1 MANFLIE
8 KSCQDSITPP
18 QRGAI
23 ALNDLRK
30 SFSDSKRK
38 RFERGLY
45 INDDDELMI
54 MKRAN
59 EGLNNSFSHFKS
71 YKELIEMNPN
81 IYMKANKHCKFEEE
95 I

>member
-1 MANFLIE
+1 L
-8 KSCQDSITPP
+8 S
-18 QRGAI
+18 
-23 ALNDLRK
+23 DLRK
-30 SFSDSKRK
+30 SLSDKRK

-45 INDDDELMI
+45 VNDDDELMI

-81 IYMKANKHCKFEEE
+81 IYMKANKHCK
-95 I
+95 